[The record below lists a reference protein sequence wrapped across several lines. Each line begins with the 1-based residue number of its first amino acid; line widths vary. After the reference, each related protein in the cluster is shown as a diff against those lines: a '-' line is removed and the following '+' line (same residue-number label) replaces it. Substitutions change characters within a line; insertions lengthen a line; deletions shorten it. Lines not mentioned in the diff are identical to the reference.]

1 MLAGVVVGSRPR
13 IAAIRDLHV
22 ETGATLA
29 PFSAFLV
36 LRGIPTLALRMER
49 HAATAARLAAFLE
62 TARGV
67 ARVLYP
73 MLPSHPHH
81 AVATRLLASGG
92 GMLALD
98 LAGGAVAARA
108 FVDALRIP
116 ERTAS
121 LGSIHTIVVHPPSTT
136 HRQLGAAELL
146 EAGIAPGLVRC
157 SIGLEDADDL
167 LADMAQALEVA
178 RAARDAP
185 TSAAGDGPAR
195 DDPAREAGH
204 DPARGAG

>member
-1 MLAGVVVGSRPR
+1 
-13 IAAIRDLHV
+13 
-22 ETGATLA
+22 
-29 PFSAFLV
+29 
-36 LRGIPTLALRMER
+36 
-49 HAATAARLAAFLE
+49 
-62 TARGV
+62 
-67 ARVLYP
+67 

-81 AVATRLLASGG
+81 SVATRLLSSGG

-98 LAGGAVAARA
+98 LGGGAVAART

-136 HRQLGAAELL
+136 HRQLSAAELA

-167 LADMAQALEVA
+167 LADMAQALEAA
-178 RAARDAP
+178 RAAV
-185 TSAAGDGPAR
+185 DGPAR
-195 DDPAREAGH
+195 GDLARAAGDDPARAPG
-204 DPARGAG
+204 